1 MLDLHQ
7 QAPPTIPSWGDQHG
21 GIFETPYYYTLS
33 DLAAHAKRTGFS
45 EGEEMEAMQKAT
57 RVLGRVYR
65 RLKIPAKTFA
75 TASYLLHR
83 FYAVWPRK
91 SPYYTDE
98 EVCLA
103 CIDMA
108 CKLEETPIG
117 MSQLAQY
124 VLCESRGVRM
134 TESEAKTAVE
144 GKLAPHQ
151 QKLLEAVQF
160 DTNIVHPFS
169 SCAKFVK
176 QLAAVD
182 TRKKITPKNLY
193 QRASYIILDS
203 YSIPLCIQF
212 PPHVIAMASLYLVSK
227 FWSELPA
234 VESEFVETV
243 CCRMKEVEGKSL
255 GLASFTDRYFSAE
268 DSVPTDHNCL
278 DAAIQL
284 LEMYLRTP
292 SRESSPSLYK
302 RALDELQER
311 VRSRPPSLYTSPATP
326 GADAYSSNSYPTYS
340 PHSPHSYSSYYGPAS
355 SASTPTEERYAGHK
369 RRRTEEDDY
378 GRRERDKDRE
388 RDRERERD
396 RDRDR
401 DWDRERERER
411 ERDRD
416 RERERERE
424 RDRDRDRDR
433 MRDRDRDRDRG
444 YREYEGSRRR
454 GWKG

>member
-1 MLDLHQ
+1 MLDPHQ
-7 QAPPTIPSWGDQHG
+7 QAPPPTIPSWGDQHG

-45 EGEEMEAMQKAT
+45 EEEEVEAMQRAT
-57 RVLGRVYR
+57 RVLRRVYR

-75 TASYLLHR
+75 TSSYLLHR

-134 TESEAKTAVE
+134 TESEAKTAME

-176 QLAAVD
+176 QLFVTAVD
-182 TRKKITPKNLY
+182 TRKKTAPVNLY
-193 QRASYIILDS
+193 QRASSIILDS

-212 PPHVIAMASLYLVSK
+212 PPHVIAMASLYLASK
-227 FWSELPA
+227 FWSEFPA
-234 VESEFVETV
+234 VQSEFVESL
-243 CCRMKEVEGKSL
+243 CCRMEEI
-255 GLASFTDRYFSAE
+255 E
-268 DSVPTDHNCL
+268 

-284 LEMYLRTP
+284 LEMYLRAP
-292 SRESSPSLYK
+292 NPESSPTLYK
-302 RALDELQER
+302 RLLDELQER
-311 VRSRPPSLYTSPATP
+311 VKSRPPSLYTSPATP
-326 GADAYSSNSYPTYS
+326 GADAYSTNSYPTYS

-369 RRRTEEDDY
+369 RRRTEEDDS
-378 GRRERDKDRE
+378 GRRQRDKDRE

-401 DWDRERERER
+401 ERERDRDWDRERDRERDRDRDRERDRER

-416 RERERERE
+416 WDRE
-424 RDRDRDRDR
+424 RDRERHRDRDR